1 MWVTMEVSVFKK
13 YIVAGVFAALAAN
26 AASAAT
32 IKTWVSLGGSFGS
45 SDSFTYSANGLNF
58 TVTGFNHTGGE
69 LGTQTS
75 LVKRMKGL
83 GTQSAGEKGALIDGS
98 GSPEMVVLD
107 FGQNVRIKKIVVGH
121 ADRSD
126 KLALATYTGSALDTY
141 RDGLTVKKKKT
152 KDGNYNGTRK
162 DIGSAFLGAKRKL
175 EGSVIGIGAGD
186 RNDNFVIKRIR
197 LVYDEPVE
205 AGSGASAPVAPVPLP
220 AGGIL
225 LVGAL
230 GGLGL
235 MRRRRR
241 KA

>member
-1 MWVTMEVSVFKK
+1 MEVSVFKK

-32 IKTWVSLGGSFGS
+32 IKTWVNLGGAFGS
-45 SDSFTYSANGLNF
+45 SDSFTYSANGLSF
-58 TVTGFNHTGGE
+58 TVTGFNHTNGV
-69 LGTQTS
+69 LGTQTN
-75 LVKRMKGL
+75 LVKRQKGL
-83 GTQSAGEKGALIDGS
+83 GAQSAGENGALIDGF

-107 FGQNVRIKKIVVGH
+107 FGQNVKIKKIVVGH
-121 ADRSD
+121 ADKSD

-186 RNDNFVIKRIR
+186 SNDNFVIKRIR
-197 LVYDEPVE
+197 LVYDEPTE
-205 AGSGASAPVAPVPLP
+205 SGSAASAPVAPVPLP

-235 MRRRRR
+235 MRRRR